1 MKSLSLKIKI
11 MGMTALPIILFLP
24 VFFVIYNQGTNEL
37 KHERNR
43 SMHIGDTIA
52 LDGAISNQRPVLE
65 KAITNILNTDET
77 LSFISDPKDSN
88 AKMVLEGMFLSLEE
102 QGIARFVAYN
112 ANFKVLLQQ
121 QKGDLVAYTTKLP
134 TDLEPLFKQA
144 EKDFEFHYFFRGSTP
159 TEELFPITY
168 SVVTVITDFD
178 DNTIGYIEIA
188 LDSAPLVKEIAERTT
203 NTVMLYSHSHH
214 AISLSSNPDMTKGL
228 LQTLPEELADKS
240 FIQSSTK
247 SGHLLTDI
255 LHIKGYDGEVVSVML
270 IVSDATTFV
279 RSEKKRWILGMS
291 TTFIIILFS
300 QVIVYLAVT
309 RGIIAP
315 IKQVINFASTL
326 AAGDSSSLLTIKA
339 GKELTRMAEAL
350 NTMASHI
357 QERSSQ
363 AEAIAAGNLAVSI
376 EIYSDKDVL
385 GQSLSAITS
394 NIGSIIR
401 DIMDNADNLLQTSEQ
416 ITDLSDDLEITSHL
430 IEARAQQMEVSFDSV
445 KDNLQIVTDGTERM
459 SLSIKEISENTE
471 TSNKTTDEAKHVAQ
485 ESADIIQQ
493 LNKVVISIAK
503 ANQSITEFA
512 DQTNLLALNATIEAA
527 RAGEAGKGFAVVASE
542 VKELANQSMTTA
554 KAIRSDIDN
563 IQIFTEK
570 AVTSAGNISEVI
582 EQVRESS
589 QVIATAVNEQTTVA
603 DEISSNT
610 ISAHDTTGGFSK
622 NIEDISNAANI
633 TTDTMAA
640 LNDSAKELETIAQKL
655 RNKVEAF
662 TLP

>member
-24 VFFVIYNQGTNEL
+24 VFFVIYNQGTSEL
-37 KHERNR
+37 KQERNR

-52 LDGAISNQRPVLE
+52 LEGAISNQRPVLE

-77 LSFISDPKDSN
+77 VSFISNPEDSN
-88 AKMVLEGMFLSLEE
+88 AKMVIEGMFLSLQE
-102 QGIARFVAYN
+102 QGISRLVAYN

-121 QKGDLVAYTTKLP
+121 QKENLPAYTTKLP
-134 TDLEPLFKQA
+134 TTLEPLFKQS
-144 EKDFEFHYFFRGSTP
+144 EKDFEYHYFFRAPTP
-159 TEELFPITY
+159 AEPLFPVAY
-168 SVVTVITDFD
+168 SVITVITDFD
-178 DNTIGYIEIA
+178 DNTVGYVELT
-188 LDSAPLVKEIAERTT
+188 LDSAPLVKQIAERTT
-203 NTVMLYSHSHH
+203 NTVMLYSPAHH
-214 AISLSSNPDMTKGL
+214 AISLSSNSEMAKEL
-228 LQTLPEELADKS
+228 LPTLPKELESKS
-240 FIQSSTK
+240 FIQTTTK
-247 SGHLLTDI
+247 SADLLTDI
-255 LHIKGYDGEVVSVML
+255 LPIKGYDEKIIAMAL
-270 IVSDATTFV
+270 IVSDATSFMQ
-279 RSEKKRWILGMS
+279 SEKKRWLFGMG
-291 TTFIIILFS
+291 TTFFIILLS
-300 QVIVYLAVT
+300 QAIVYFAVT
-309 RGIIAP
+309 KGIIAP

-326 AAGDSSSLLTIKA
+326 ASGDSSSLLTMKA

-363 AEAIAAGNLAVSI
+363 AEAIAAGNLAVTI
-376 EIYSDKDVL
+376 EVYSDKDVL
-385 GQSLSAITS
+385 GKSLSAITS
-394 NIGSIIR
+394 NIGQIIR
-401 DIMDNADNLLQTSEQ
+401 DISDNADNLLQASQ
-416 ITDLSDDLEITSHL
+416 QVTDLSGDLEITSHL
-430 IEARAQQMEVSFDSV
+430 IEARAQEMEISFDSV
-445 KDNLQIVTDGTERM
+445 KDNLQIVADGTERM
-459 SLSIKEISENTE
+459 SLSIREISENTE
-471 TSNKTTDEAKHVAQ
+471 TSNRTTDEAKQVAQ

-589 QVIATAVNEQTTVA
+589 QIIATAVNEQTAVA

-622 NIEDISNAANI
+622 NIEDISTAANI

>member
-24 VFFVIYNQGTNEL
+24 VFFFIYNQGTSEL

-77 LSFISDPKDSN
+77 VSFISNPEDSN
-88 AKMVLEGMFLSLEE
+88 AKMVIEGMFLSLQE
-102 QGIARFVAYN
+102 QGISRLVAYN

-121 QKGDLVAYTTKLP
+121 QKENLPAYTTKLP
-134 TDLEPLFKQA
+134 TTLEPLFKQS
-144 EKDFEFHYFFRGSTP
+144 EKDFEYHYFFRAPTP
-159 TEELFPITY
+159 AEPLFPVAY
-168 SVVTVITDFD
+168 SVITVITDFD
-178 DNTIGYIEIA
+178 DNTVGYVELT
-188 LDSAPLVKEIAERTT
+188 LDSAPLVKQIAERTT
-203 NTVMLYSHSHH
+203 NTVMLYSPAHH
-214 AISLSSNPDMTKGL
+214 AISLSSNSEMAKEL
-228 LQTLPEELADKS
+228 LPTLPEELESKS
-240 FIQSSTK
+240 FIQTTTK
-247 SGHLLTDI
+247 SADLLTDI
-255 LHIKGYDGEVVSVML
+255 LPIKGYDEKIIAMAL
-270 IVSDATTFV
+270 IVSDATSFMQ
-279 RSEKKRWILGMS
+279 SEKKRWLFGMG
-291 TTFIIILFS
+291 TTFFIILLS
-300 QVIVYLAVT
+300 QAIVYFAVT
-309 RGIIAP
+309 KGIIAP

-326 AAGDSSSLLTIKA
+326 ASGDSSSLLTMKA

-363 AEAIAAGNLAVSI
+363 AEAIAAGNLAVTI
-376 EIYSDKDVL
+376 EVYSDKDVL
-385 GQSLSAITS
+385 GKSLSAITS
-394 NIGSIIR
+394 NIGQIIR
-401 DIMDNADNLLQTSEQ
+401 DISDNADNLLQASQ
-416 ITDLSDDLEITSHL
+416 QVTDLSGDLEITSHL
-430 IEARAQQMEVSFDSV
+430 IEARAQEMEISFDSV
-445 KDNLQIVTDGTERM
+445 KDNLQIVADGTERM
-459 SLSIKEISENTE
+459 SLSIREISENTE
-471 TSNKTTDEAKHVAQ
+471 TSNQTTDEAKQVAQ

-542 VKELANQSMTTA
+542 VKELASQSMTTA

-589 QVIATAVNEQTTVA
+589 QIIATAVNEQTAVA

-622 NIEDISNAANI
+622 NIEDISTAANI